1 MIKPSVVEPG
11 MVYYMHYAL
20 ENTHLY
26 KKRVVNMIFN
36 SIMFLF
42 FSSIVIGFLYYSY
55 KNRPSPEER
64 EKIKQKTTQQLL
76 EKVAS
81 LNNKYRM
88 PISEMPSY
96 KQNHST
102 LGSYTIQGTHLIPH
116 TMEINENSDDN
127 LITNLPPLKFM

>member
-1 MIKPSVVEPG
+1 MTKPSVVEPG

-26 KKRVVNMIFN
+26 RKRMINIAFN
-36 SIMFLF
+36 TAMFIF
-42 FSSIVIGFLYYSY
+42 FVSIVGGFLYYSY

-64 EKIKQKTTQQLL
+64 EKKKREITQRLL

-81 LNNKYRM
+81 LNHKYTM
-88 PISEMPSY
+88 PISELP
-96 KQNHST
+96 QTT
-102 LGSYTIQGTHLIPH
+102 LGSYTIQGTQLIPQ
-116 TMEINENSDDN
+116 TMELEGDNDN